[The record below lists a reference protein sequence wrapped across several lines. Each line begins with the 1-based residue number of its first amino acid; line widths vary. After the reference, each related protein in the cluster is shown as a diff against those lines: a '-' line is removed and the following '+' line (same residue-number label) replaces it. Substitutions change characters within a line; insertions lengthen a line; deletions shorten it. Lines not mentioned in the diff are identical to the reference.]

1 MFIYPITKIKPY
13 KFIISILKTNSIMII
28 KAKT

>member
-1 MFIYPITKIKPY
+1 MFIYPIIEIKPY
-13 KFIISILKTNSIMII
+13 KFIISIHTTNNIMII